1 MSESELHKLTDSMLS
16 ILKAYDGQLCPNQS
30 ADASSDCGDS
40 IQRSEIVSL
49 DSKLC
54 VEDQGYVFNESS
66 IAKK

>member
-30 ADASSDCGDS
+30 ADASNDCGDS
-40 IQRSEIVSL
+40 IQ
-49 DSKLC
+49 DSKVVSIDSQLC

-66 IAKK
+66 IAKE